1 MMKIVNLE
9 TIPFRI
15 PLKKVTEWAT
25 GTQDSAEHVLV
36 KIYTD
41 EGIIGIAEAPPRP
54 TIYGESI
61 QSIKFAID
69 RWFAPMIIGM
79 SPFEIEKIWNKF
91 NTIAWNPTAKGAIDM
106 ALHDIIGKA
115 LDLPCYQLFGCWT
128 NNIRLSWCVNLN
140 PIKEMVEEGKEMIE
154 NYGFKALK
162 LKVGMDPKK
171 DIEMVKTMRKELGDE
186 ILIYVD
192 ANQGYDPFTAVNTIR
207 EMMEYHIAFVE
218 EPCPVWDKKGR
229 KIVSE
234 KLDIPLMGDES
245 CFTPI
250 DVMREIEL
258 GSLRIVSIK
267 TARTGFTLSKKII
280 HLCEQAGIRNLHG
293 MQGDTSVGSLASAH
307 LCAGFKN
314 TNFYYPSEICFF
326 LLLTDDFLEKPIMIK
341 DGYLQLTEDP
351 GLGIV
356 MDDKKFEKFKT
367 S

>member
-1 MMKIVNLE
+1 MKILKLE

-15 PLKKVTEWAT
+15 PLKKAT
-25 GTQDSAEHVLV
+25 GWARGWIDAAEHVLV

-41 EGIIGIAEAPPRP
+41 DGIIGIAEAPQTP

-69 RWFAPMIIGM
+69 HWLGPMIVGM
-79 SPFEIEKIWNKF
+79 SPFETEKIWDKF
-91 NTIAWNPTAKGAIDM
+91 DTIAWNPTAKGAIDM

-115 LDLPCYQLFGCWT
+115 LNIPCYQLFGAWT
-128 NNIRLSWCVNLN
+128 DKIRLSWCVNLN
-140 PIKEMVEEGKEMIE
+140 PIKEMVEEAKEMIGK
-154 NYGFKALK
+154 YGFKALK

-171 DIEMVKTMRKELGDE
+171 DIEMVKTMRRELGDE

-192 ANQGYDPFTAVNTIR
+192 ANQGYDPFTAVKTIR
-207 EMMEYHIAFVE
+207 EIMEYRIAFVE
-218 EPCPVWDKKGR
+218 EPCPFWDRRGR
-229 KIVSE
+229 KMVSQ

-245 CFTPI
+245 CITPI

-258 GSLRIVSIK
+258 GDLRIVSIK

-293 MQGDTSVGSLASAH
+293 LQGDTSVGTLSSAH

-314 TNFYYPSEICFF
+314 TSFYYPSEISFF
-326 LLLTDDFLEKPIMIK
+326 LLLTDDFLKKPIMIK
-341 DGYLQLTEDP
+341 DGYLQLTDDP

-356 MDDKKFEKFKT
+356 IDDKKLQQFQVG
-367 S
+367 